1 MLSACSSN
9 ENKTAQT
16 RLICPQTTECRNINP
31 QVKTNGL
38 MVQSLNEALNKLDVC
53 VIAYEAVT
61 QCITDFNNQ
70 K

>member
-1 MLSACSSN
+1 
-9 ENKTAQT
+9 
-16 RLICPQTTECRNINP
+16 
-31 QVKTNGL
+31 

-70 K
+70 QK